1 MSFIS
6 ISYLLFFPV
15 IALLYYVLP
24 HKLRWILLLVG
35 SYFFYMSWNVKYAL
49 LMLLSTVITY
59 LSGIL
64 ISKVNQSELTEK
76 LKIKRKKLWL
86 TLSLVSNLGI
96 LIFFKYFNFLNSAV
110 ADFFSLIHVEW
121 GFENIDVL
129 LPVGISFYTFQALS
143 YSLDVYFDRIK
154 ATHHFGKYALFVS
167 FFPQLVAG
175 PIERSSHLL
184 PQLDKVIS
192 FDYS

>member
-64 ISKVNQSELTEK
+64 
-76 LKIKRKKLWL
+76 
-86 TLSLVSNLGI
+86 
-96 LIFFKYFNFLNSAV
+96 
-110 ADFFSLIHVEW
+110 
-121 GFENIDVL
+121 
-129 LPVGISFYTFQALS
+129 
-143 YSLDVYFDRIK
+143 
-154 ATHHFGKYALFVS
+154 
-167 FFPQLVAG
+167 
-175 PIERSSHLL
+175 
-184 PQLDKVIS
+184 
-192 FDYS
+192 

>member
-1 MSFIS
+1 
-6 ISYLLFFPV
+6 
-15 IALLYYVLP
+15 
-24 HKLRWILLLVG
+24 
-35 SYFFYMSWNVKYAL
+35 
-49 LMLLSTVITY
+49 MLLSTLITY

-121 GFENIDVL
+121 GL
-129 LPVGISFYTFQALS
+129 
-143 YSLDVYFDRIK
+143 
-154 ATHHFGKYALFVS
+154 
-167 FFPQLVAG
+167 
-175 PIERSSHLL
+175 
-184 PQLDKVIS
+184 
-192 FDYS
+192 